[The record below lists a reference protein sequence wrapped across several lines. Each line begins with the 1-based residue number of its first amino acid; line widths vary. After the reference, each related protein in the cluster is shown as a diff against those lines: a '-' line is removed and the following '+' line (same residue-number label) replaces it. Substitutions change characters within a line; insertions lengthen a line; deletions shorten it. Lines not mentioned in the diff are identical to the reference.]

1 MRVNWEEKEDFQ
13 KTGKISLIKIQF
25 DKLFGGSH
33 RYLIVN
39 TGNYYLDGRKQLLD
53 CQLGL

>member
-53 CQLGL
+53 CQ